1 MAIPF
6 CILGVYNMANGLKRI
21 AEILPEVWKD
31 LEEFNK
37 RFDERERAN
46 ESTTTLRPGDDGT
59 TPTGSIEHTKTSN
72 RRETDEL

>member
-31 LEEFNK
+31 LEELNK

-46 ESTTTLRPGDDGT
+46 ESTTTLRPGNDGT
-59 TPTGSIEHTKTSN
+59 TSTTGESK
-72 RRETDEL
+72 DEL

>member
-1 MAIPF
+1 
-6 CILGVYNMANGLKRI
+6 MANDLKRI

-46 ESTTTLRPGDDGT
+46 ESTTVLRPSDDATSSRTST
-59 TPTGSIEHTKTSN
+59 TGEKN
-72 RRETDEL
+72 EL

>member
-6 CILGVYNMANGLKRI
+6 CVLGVYNMANGLKRI

-31 LEEFNK
+31 LEELNK

-46 ESTTTLRPGDDGT
+46 VTATTLRPGNDGT
-59 TPTGSIEHTKTSN
+59 TSTTGEK
-72 RRETDEL
+72 DEL

>member
-31 LEEFNK
+31 LEELNK
-37 RFDERERAN
+37 RFDERERKAN
-46 ESTTTLRPGDDGT
+46 ESTTTLRPGNDGT
-59 TPTGSIEHTKTSN
+59 TSTTGEK
-72 RRETDEL
+72 DEL